1 MALEKE
7 LALAIDF
14 KKAPK
19 ELQDAATAAY
29 EAQKKVAKL
38 RANLTETNLQ
48 LEVLEAEQEKA
59 EKALRVALKAWTPE
73 V

>member
-1 MALEKE
+1 MEKE

-19 ELQDAATAAY
+19 ELQDAATSHYANVKAVTQLKRRLTNIAA
-29 EAQKKVAKL
+29 ELEQAERKSEESAKVL
-38 RANLTETNLQ
+38 RMG
-48 LEVLEAEQEKA
+48 
-59 EKALRVALKAWTPE
+59 LKTWEPE

>member
-1 MALEKE
+1 MDKE

-19 ELQDAATAAY
+19 ELQDAANLHYTNA
-29 EAQKKVAKL
+29 KNVAKL
-38 RANLTETNLQ
+38 RKQIVETNIQ
-48 LEVLEAEQEKA
+48 LEQAERTAGES
-59 EKALRVALKAWTPE
+59 EKALRSQLKLWTPE